1 MAKEYFFIFYSALA
15 VILLTGV
22 RPTAR
27 GLWREDA
34 LSLKAS
40 KGLLGFC
47 AVAIMLHHMS
57 QTIYFANEDPG
68 ILIFMVDIG
77 VCFVGM
83 FFFFSGYGLYC
94 SLRDKPDYLK
104 GFLRRRLP
112 AILIP
117 FYVCNLVFIV
127 GSCLWG
133 YELQAKELLSYLTGV
148 VLMNNQMW
156 YVVEIFFLYLLFW
169 LVFRFVRNRDAACL
183 VYTVCVV
190 LLIAFSLWLGH
201 DTTTPTQGLWFHG
214 EWWYNTTLLMPVG
227 ILFARWEKQILGL
240 IRKFYG
246 ISLIVSVLLVAF
258 FYSRTMY
265 MLQTAGYW
273 HEWEGY
279 PGYREKWQTLLV
291 QTPFVFFVVLTVVI
305 VTQKIGL
312 GNKVMD
318 FLGSIALE
326 LYLIH
331 NLFLL
336 YMPVKNR
343 VGYILACYA
352 ASIALAVPLHVI
364 DGKLIGLAGRI
375 GAGKGRRGAD
385 EAKKEKD

>member
-1 MAKEYFFIFYSALA
+1 MAKEYFFVFYSILA

-22 RPTAR
+22 RPAAR
-27 GLWREDA
+27 GMWREDA
-34 LSLKAS
+34 LSLKTS
-40 KGLLGFC
+40 KGVLGFC

-83 FFFFSGYGLYC
+83 FFFFSGYGLYS

-104 GFLRRRLP
+104 GFLRHRLP
-112 AILIP
+112 AVLIP
-117 FYVCNLVFIV
+117 FYVCNLVFII

-133 YELQAKELLSYLTGV
+133 YRLKAQEILPYLTGV

-156 YVVEIFFLYLLFW
+156 YIVEIFFLYLLFW
-169 LVFRFVRNRDAACL
+169 LVFRLVRNRDAACI
-183 VYTVCVV
+183 VYGVCVAIM
-190 LLIAFSLWLGH
+190 IACSLCLGH

-214 EWWYNTTLLMPVG
+214 EWWYNTTFLMFVG
-227 ILFARWEKQILGL
+227 VLFARWEKQILGF

-246 ISLIVSVLLVAF
+246 ISLIVSALLVAF

-265 MLQTAGYW
+265 MLQTTGYW
-273 HEWEGY
+273 YEWPGH
-279 PGYREKWQTLLV
+279 PGYQEKWQTLAM
-291 QTPFVFFVVLTVVI
+291 QTPFVLFVVLTALI
-305 VTQKIGL
+305 VMQKIGI
-312 GNKVMD
+312 GNKILD

-352 ASIALAVPLHVI
+352 ASIALAAPLHWV
-364 DGKLIGLAGRI
+364 DRKLIGLVGRI
-375 GAGKGRRGAD
+375 GT
-385 EAKKEKD
+385 KKERAV